1 MTADRRTARGNRSLH
16 AHSNRST
23 RLPSTRSWQARLNLA
38 QPPGSSRFDTFASH
52 DGLSAAPLFC
62 KAALP
67 HEPSAKVWR
76 IMSNEYFLPMLRS
89 NPMLRNGSS
98 RSNSSSVTTTTTS
111 STMRKAVTNL
121 WGHSW
126 GHAIVSDGPSAWPA
140 LVKGLLVPRQSVRE
154 TVEAFKVK
162 HNMAGGVP
170 TLGFHLRC
178 VNVDGDCSKGQVIN
192 ACQCAYKRLRALENA
207 TAAANGARGG
217 GPVRAQ
223 LFLATMQSGVRR
235 AVTSHFRKYYSREVI
250 SYGEA
255 MEKQEASEGQERARL
270 VDALIVAASD
280 AMLLSSGSTFGHVVR
295 GFAEGGDLPPK
306 IIPTFGFDYKR
317 CKPVEA
323 TPEPPMRNE
332 KLLSACGLNKT
343 KA

>member
-1 MTADRRTARGNRSLH
+1 M
-16 AHSNRST
+16 
-23 RLPSTRSWQARLNLA
+23 
-38 QPPGSSRFDTFASH
+38 
-52 DGLSAAPLFC
+52 
-62 KAALP
+62 
-67 HEPSAKVWR
+67 
-76 IMSNEYFLPMLRS
+76 
-89 NPMLRNGSS
+89 
-98 RSNSSSVTTTTTS
+98 
-111 STMRKAVTNL
+111 
-121 WGHSW
+121 
-126 GHAIVSDGPSAWPA
+126 
-140 LVKGLLVPRQSVRE
+140 
-154 TVEAFKVK
+154 
-162 HNMAGGVP
+162 
-170 TLGFHLRC
+170 
-178 VNVDGDCSKGQVIN
+178 
-192 ACQCAYKRLRALENA
+192 
-207 TAAANGARGG
+207 
-217 GPVRAQ
+217 RAQ

-317 CKPVEA
+317 CKPVEP

-343 KA
+343 EGVRRSY

>member
-1 MTADRRTARGNRSLH
+1 M
-16 AHSNRST
+16 
-23 RLPSTRSWQARLNLA
+23 W
-38 QPPGSSRFDTFASH
+38 
-52 DGLSAAPLFC
+52 
-62 KAALP
+62 
-67 HEPSAKVWR
+67 
-76 IMSNEYFLPMLRS
+76 
-89 NPMLRNGSS
+89 
-98 RSNSSSVTTTTTS
+98 
-111 STMRKAVTNL
+111 
-121 WGHSW
+121 
-126 GHAIVSDGPSAWPA
+126 HAIVSDGPSAWPA

-192 ACQCAYKRLRALENA
+192 ACQCAYERLRALENA

-270 VDALIVAASD
+270 VDALIVAASRRGCVHATTRPPCVQPD
-280 AMLLSSGSTFGHVVR
+280 SCRYCGSCVVLPEPVSPTTITHWKRSIKYSSCCRAAAIGSRARCCGSVSARCRVLCSGASTLSPFAERSSGAGAASPGR
-295 GFAEGGDLPPK
+295 Q
-306 IIPTFGFDYKR
+306 
-317 CKPVEA
+317 
-323 TPEPPMRNE
+323 
-332 KLLSACGLNKT
+332 KLILERA
-343 KA
+343 